1 MWGSIL
7 FVAAVERVTVDVW
20 FKLQDLYKDA
30 NF

>member
-1 MWGSIL
+1 MWGL
-7 FVAAVERVTVDVW
+7 FVAAVEGVTVDVW